1 MQTRSRVFDDLA
13 KVAGGAVSALSGIKA
28 EIEVLVRQQIERLL
42 VEVDMV
48 PRDEFD
54 AVKAMAAK
62 ARSEQEKLEKR
73 ILELEARLGVK
84 SPPRPQSRAGKANPA
99 AKKAKAAAPSKSR
112 PARKTAPKRKPPKA
126 P

>member
-1 MQTRSRVFDDLA
+1 MQTRSRIFDDLA
-13 KVAGGAVSALSGIKA
+13 KVAGGAVSTLSGIKA

-84 SPPRPQSRAGKANPA
+84 APAKPQTRAGKAKPA
-99 AKKAKAAAPSKSR
+99 ARKVKAAAPSKSR
-112 PARKTAPKRKPPKA
+112 PPRKPAPKRKARKR
-126 P
+126 